1 MTRHVPPASIVTL
14 DFRSDH
20 ASGPAAAKVIR
31 AGLSACDMIGSC
43 LWLGCD
49 ETTTVERLI
58 TRDGVRF
65 AEHRA
70 FSLGRIFPLP
80 AGDDEEIDIE
90 GLAHDGG
97 YLWITGSHSLKR
109 KKPKRHEK
117 DPEEALRRLSSV
129 EADPNRYFLARVPLV
144 PTEDGVYDL
153 ARSGIAGATAACV
166 PMASGTNALA
176 KALAEDPLLGRFVHI
191 PCKENGL
198 DIEGIAAR
206 DDRVFLGLRGPVLRG
221 WATIIELQVR
231 TEDPGILALNA
242 IGPRGQPYRAHFLDL
257 DGLGIRD
264 LTLDG
269 EDLVILAGPTMDLD
283 GPTRIYRWTGA
294 LETGTSEVVTHDRL
308 EHLLDVPYGDGVDH
322 AEGLTLIEPDG
333 AARRLL
339 VVYDSPAAAR
349 LHEGGS
355 AIDAD
360 VFVLPSRPAPRTD
373 G

>member
-1 MTRHVPPASIVTL
+1 MAQHASPASVVIL
-14 DFRSDH
+14 DFGSDH
-20 ASGPAAAKVIR
+20 ASGAAAKVIQ
-31 AGLSACDMIGSC
+31 ADLSACDMIGSC

-49 ETTTVERLI
+49 ETTTVERLM

-70 FSLGRIFPLP
+70 FSLGRIFNLP

-117 DPEEALRRLSSV
+117 DPKEALRRLAIV

-144 PTEDGVYDL
+144 PTEEEGVYDL
-153 ARSGIAGATAACV
+153 ARSGIDGATAAYL
-166 PMASGTNALA
+166 PMASGANALA

-198 DIEGIAAR
+198 DVEGIAAR
-206 DDRVFLGLRGPVLRG
+206 GDRVFLGLRGPVLRG
-221 WATIIELQVR
+221 WATIIEVQIR
-231 TEDPGILALNA
+231 TEGSGILALEG
-242 IGPRGQPYRAHFLDL
+242 IGPRGEAYRSHFLDL

-269 EDLVILAGPTMDLD
+269 DDLVILAGPTMDLD
-283 GPTRIYRWTGA
+283 GPSRIYRWTGA
-294 LETGTSEVVTHDRL
+294 LGAGASAVVTHDRL
-308 EHLLDVPYGDGVDH
+308 GHLLDVPYGDGVDH
-322 AEGLTLIEPDG
+322 AEGLALIEPDG
-333 AARRLL
+333 AARRVL
-339 VVYDSPAAAR
+339 VVYDSPAPSR
-349 LHEGGS
+349 LHSDGA

-360 VFVLPSRPAPRTD
+360 IFVLPSGLAP
-373 G
+373 